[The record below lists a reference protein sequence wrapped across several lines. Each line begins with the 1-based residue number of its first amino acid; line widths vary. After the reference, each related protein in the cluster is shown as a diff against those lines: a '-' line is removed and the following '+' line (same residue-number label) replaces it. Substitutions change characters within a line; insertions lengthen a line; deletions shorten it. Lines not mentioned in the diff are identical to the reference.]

1 MLFAPSLFNLMY
13 WSDLIYVSPVKTN
26 KQRICW
32 WEHSWFHVTFLAL
45 ILVGNVL
52 SFICCLLACCE
63 AGSHVTA
70 SCFMFSKHPKKE
82 KRKKCHYLSCQ
93 AAFCWQQHEQQ
104 KQHVCGEL
112 QTSLIGFFSPSLKCH
127 VFLFKLV
134 KLMQF
139 YNNAAINLNK
149 HHISWS
155 NSSKTMNVAHFSVKG
170 QRQKNEQNQKNCLN
184 YTEIRNTWWTNLRR
198 FKVWRLKCLSTC

>member
-13 WSDLIYVSPVKTN
+13 WSDSAIYVSPVKTN
-26 KQRICW
+26 KQRVWW

-70 SCFMFSKHPKKE
+70 SCFMFSKHPKKK
-82 KRKKCHYLSCQ
+82 KRNVRNVTIWAVRLLFADSSTSSRSSMCVESCKLLS
-93 AAFCWQQHEQQ
+93 
-104 KQHVCGEL
+104 
-112 QTSLIGFFSPSLKCH
+112 SGFFPPSLKCH

-170 QRQKNEQNQKNCLN
+170 LRQKNEQNQKNSLN
-184 YTEIRNTWWTNLRR
+184 YTEIRNTWSTNLCR
-198 FKVWRLKCLSTC
+198 F